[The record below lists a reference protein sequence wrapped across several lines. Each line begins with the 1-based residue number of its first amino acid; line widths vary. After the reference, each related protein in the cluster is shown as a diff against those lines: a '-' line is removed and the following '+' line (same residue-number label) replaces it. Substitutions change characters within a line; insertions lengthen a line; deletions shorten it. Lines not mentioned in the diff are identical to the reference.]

1 MFGLNIA
8 LALSFLGTPVW
19 AQETP
24 VPAVDAPV
32 PAADAPEPAVVETV
46 APVPLELRGKIT
58 EIQIQ
63 GLRRVEEAALMAS
76 IGLRTGE
83 LIAGWK
89 VQRDLISIYQTGFVE
104 DVKVD
109 VSPAENQE
117 VSGDIPPVV
126 VTFIIDEKPAIREV
140 TISGNKKID
149 EDSIRE
155 VIDIP
160 TFAVLNQSEIK
171 DNIARIREKYLEK
184 GFYLAEI
191 EPKVHVVADDIVELE
206 FAIKEHKKVRVQ
218 RIDIV
223 GNEKIPDHKIRKF
236 MQTKQA
242 GIVPW
247 LTNSGVF
254 NEAILEADTQIVR
267 TVFLEEGFVD
277 VKIEPAT
284 TYLSPDKRF
293 IYATIHVTEGPQYTL
308 GRISVAGD
316 FTPEEGLTKD
326 AVRQIIA
333 GETAKNVRLRYTKAR
348 KKEQRRLDD
357 ENATA
362 AAGWETPKRKSWL
375 DFTPNPPMETGETF
389 KLTTMQIAM
398 QQIADL
404 YGDEGYAFTNVVP
417 QTDPHPE

>member
-24 VPAVDAPV
+24 VPVADAPVSAADAPV
-32 PAADAPEPAVVETV
+32 PVADAPVPVADAPEPAVVETV

-277 VKIEPAT
+277 VKIEP
-284 TYLSPDKRF
+284 P
-293 IYATIHVTEGPQYTL
+293 
-308 GRISVAGD
+308 
-316 FTPEEGLTKD
+316 
-326 AVRQIIA
+326 
-333 GETAKNVRLRYTKAR
+333 
-348 KKEQRRLDD
+348 
-357 ENATA
+357 
-362 AAGWETPKRKSWL
+362 
-375 DFTPNPPMETGETF
+375 
-389 KLTTMQIAM
+389 
-398 QQIADL
+398 
-404 YGDEGYAFTNVVP
+404 
-417 QTDPHPE
+417 